1 MNKQFMRSLFLTCPV
16 GVFKIFQAEIRS
28 FSCLRLVYMNLHSK
42 RVEWVC
48 EDFYTTM
55 QTTRAGA
62 RQCEKIP
69 INAMIFS

>member
-48 EDFYTTM
+48 EDFLYHNADD
-55 QTTRAGA
+55 AGG
-62 RQCEKIP
+62 RP
-69 INAMIFS
+69 AM